1 MKTVYLTTLA
11 ALIAISTPS
20 LRADDAPQSRIKEL
34 RTRAA
39 EAKQQ
44 GRMEE
49 AEKFHHAAEEL
60 AKAAQNTDRK
70 GGGDKAEENPKMR
83 EMRERVAQ
91 LQQKARE
98 AKEAGRAEESQK
110 LSEEAEQIVRRARE
124 GSRKDA
130 NPERERMQHIEN
142 AIRSLRAAGLN
153 EPADALQKQLERGRS
168 EHGGDVEK
176 QLQEMRRAIGEMQQ
190 AIQGMQRR
198 MEEMSR
204 R

>member
-20 LRADDAPQSRIKEL
+20 LRAEDAPQSRIKEL

-44 GRMEE
+44 GRMDE
-49 AEKFHHAAEEL
+49 AQKFHHEAEEL
-60 AKAAQNTDRK
+60 AQSMRNTDRK
-70 GGGDKAEENPKMR
+70 GGGDKPEENPKMR
-83 EMRERVAQ
+83 EMRERVGQ

-142 AIRSLRAAGLN
+142 AIRSLRAAGLK
-153 EPADALQKQLERGRS
+153 EPADALQKQLEHGRP
-168 EHGGDVEK
+168 EQAGDLEK
-176 QLQEMRRAIGEMQQ
+176 QFQEMRRAIGEMQQ